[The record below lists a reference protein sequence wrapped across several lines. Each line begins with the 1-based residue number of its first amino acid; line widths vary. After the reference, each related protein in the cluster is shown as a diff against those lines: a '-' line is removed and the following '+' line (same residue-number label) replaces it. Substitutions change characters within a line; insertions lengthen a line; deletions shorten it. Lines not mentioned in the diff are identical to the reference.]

1 MVLGE
6 KVFDG
11 QQSLRVR
18 DAGVESS
25 DVHSEQI
32 AVLAV
37 RGKGKILKKLECVVG
52 VLEVGWEPSHDGL
65 KDEIEKA
72 GDLDSRTGT
81 GGNNG
86 ASRGVGLVDLGQHVK
101 VGFPGF
107 SLDEG
112 GGFTGQR
119 PMGDGSSD
127 CASDCG
133 IVLFGGGFGDG
144 AVKGGVGE
152 LTLSLCKVQ
161 VPAPDHDRATLI
173 GWLDHNVRAAAELSQ
188 GLRLQR
194 GEVGVAKG
202 VRGEPADLRSAGSDV
217 EVQGGKLTWG
227 RSPGRWGTRKGGG
240 HPDRTGMGLVG
251 VGNSRSE
258 LAGGGGGKTA

>member
-32 AVLAV
+32 AVLTV
-37 RGKGKILKKLECVVG
+37 RGKGKVLKKLECVVG

-65 KDEIEKA
+65 ENEIQKA

-86 ASRGVGLVDLGQHVK
+86 ASRGVSLVDLGQHVK

-112 GGFTGQR
+112 GGITGQR
-119 PMGDGSSD
+119 PMGDSSSD

-133 IVLFGGGFGDG
+133 IV
-144 AVKGGVGE
+144 
-152 LTLSLCKVQ
+152 
-161 VPAPDHDRATLI
+161 
-173 GWLDHNVRAAAELSQ
+173 
-188 GLRLQR
+188 
-194 GEVGVAKG
+194 
-202 VRGEPADLRSAGSDV
+202 
-217 EVQGGKLTWG
+217 
-227 RSPGRWGTRKGGG
+227 
-240 HPDRTGMGLVG
+240 
-251 VGNSRSE
+251 
-258 LAGGGGGKTA
+258 